1 MKKRPTMIT
10 LLVTAAVSLILGLL
24 ADYHFAVHT
33 DFRSELV
40 PELFF
45 GMFPAMFVFLAL
57 WLFNKVRRLL
67 EFPKKSVKPF
77 VCLAFAVYAAEM
89 IAFGF
94 MGGDESARFQYHL
107 KDLYFILFA
116 LCFSC
121 LFLAI
126 LLIDVDES
134 VRVVL
139 FDDYT
144 LRCRQ
149 TLIPNKENLPVTIGK
164 LCTAETYFE
173 NDDYEQIYLD
183 HFDFLRDTAEKEAKK
198 AIFENDLQCDTCGE
212 WFLSRVDFLE
222 GDAFSP
228 TELHFY
234 MTFISKKIKSYRL
247 YGIVELSRKV
257 IESDFCRVDCIFGY
271 KSSDTEKPFTFKETC
286 VELV

>member
-164 LCTAETYFE
+164 LCTAETYLRTMTMRKHTSTILISCATPPKKRQKKPSLKTTC
-173 NDDYEQIYLD
+173 NATLVANGSCRGWT
-183 HFDFLRDTAEKEAKK
+183 FLRAMP
-198 AIFENDLQCDTCGE
+198 FRRP
-212 WFLSRVDFLE
+212 S
-222 GDAFSP
+222 
-228 TELHFY
+228 
-234 MTFISKKIKSYRL
+234 
-247 YGIVELSRKV
+247 
-257 IESDFCRVDCIFGY
+257 CIF
-271 KSSDTEKPFTFKETC
+271 T
-286 VELV
+286 

>member
-1 MKKRPTMIT
+1 MIA
-10 LLVTAAVSLILGLL
+10 LLVTAALSLILGLL
-24 ADYHFAVHT
+24 ADYRFAGHE
-33 DFRSELV
+33 DFCAELA
-40 PELFF
+40 PSLFF
-45 GMFPAMFVFLAL
+45 GLFPAMFVFLAL

-77 VCLAFAVYAAEM
+77 VCVACAVYLSEM
-89 IAFGF
+89 VAFGF
-94 MGGDESARFQYHL
+94 MGGDDEARFQYHL
-107 KDLYFILFA
+107 KDLYFILLA

-121 LFLAI
+121 LFLAMF
-126 LLIDVDES
+126 LIDVDES

-144 LRCRQ
+144 LRRRQ
-149 TLIPNKENLPVTIGK
+149 TIVPNRENLPVTIGNIRA
-164 LCTAETYFE
+164 AETYFE